1 MNTAPLLPALLV
13 AALALAPCGARAAA
27 TAGKPPAAA
36 PAPEA
41 PPPRSVFTIDPQFGR
56 DPFFPSTKRF
66 TRVAVQTNVVAST
79 SSSFPED
86 IRIQGYSNHRGKPL
100 VILNGKSIEKGE
112 KIEVNIRI
120 GRVAVRCL
128 ELTDKSILLECNGQ
142 TKELPLPV
150 ATPVTPQ

>member
-27 TAGKPPAAA
+27 NASKPAAP

-41 PPPRSVFTIDPQFGR
+41 PPPRSVFTVDPQFGR
-56 DPFFPSTKRF
+56 DPFNPKSIRRA
-66 TRVAVQTNVVAST
+66 RVAVQTNVVVST
-79 SSSFPED
+79 SSSFPDD

-112 KIEVNIRI
+112 KIEVNTRI

-128 ELTDKSILLECNGQ
+128 DLTEKTILLEANGQ

-150 ATPVTPQ
+150 AAPATPQ